1 MVADVTNVCT
11 TVNYL

>member
-11 TVNYL
+11 TVNHL